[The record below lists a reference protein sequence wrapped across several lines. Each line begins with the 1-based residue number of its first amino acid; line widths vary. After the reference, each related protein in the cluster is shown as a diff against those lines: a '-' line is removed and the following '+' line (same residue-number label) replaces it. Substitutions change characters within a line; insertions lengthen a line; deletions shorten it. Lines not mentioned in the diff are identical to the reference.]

1 MSEFRKISEQDQGEW
16 LDEAQAGDLA
26 REVLAA
32 AASGSSGPKLLL
44 HPDGPDLL
52 DANQDQRGIMIEH
65 WLIMGVWLTTILVSA
80 WQLVF

>member
-52 DANQDQRGIMIEH
+52 DAPQDQRGIMIEH